1 MTSETTPIVVAALY
15 RFVGFDD
22 FEQWRQPLLKLM
34 REQDVRGTLLLAGEG
49 INGTLS
55 GTREAIDTVLACL
68 RGDARLRNL
77 DVKESLADRH
87 PFFRP
92 KVKLK
97 KEIVTLGVEG
107 IDPRRSVG
115 TYVEPEDWNELISDP
130 DVLLIDTRNHYEVDI
145 GTFRHAVSPDTETF
159 REFPEFAAR
168 QLDPARHRRIAMFCT
183 GGIRCEKS
191 TAFLKEQGFEEVY
204 HLRGGVLNYLE
215 KVPEAQSLWEGECFV
230 FDNRVTVN
238 HRLEPGDYDQCHACR
253 RPISE
258 EDRQSYK
265 YEQGISCPHCHD
277 ELTPRQRERFR
288 SRQRQV
294 GLARK
299 RGERH
304 VGESMRDRMIRRRAE
319 KRARKE
325 RQRALDNQAGAGSPT

>member
-1 MTSETTPIVVAALY
+1 MQVTSETTPIVVAALY

-55 GTREAIDTVLACL
+55 GTRDAIDTVLAYL
-68 RGDARLRNL
+68 RGDARLRDL

-159 REFPEFAAR
+159 RE
-168 QLDPARHRRIAMFCT
+168 
-183 GGIRCEKS
+183 
-191 TAFLKEQGFEEVY
+191 
-204 HLRGGVLNYLE
+204 
-215 KVPEAQSLWEGECFV
+215 
-230 FDNRVTVN
+230 
-238 HRLEPGDYDQCHACR
+238 
-253 RPISE
+253 
-258 EDRQSYK
+258 
-265 YEQGISCPHCHD
+265 
-277 ELTPRQRERFR
+277 
-288 SRQRQV
+288 
-294 GLARK
+294 
-299 RGERH
+299 
-304 VGESMRDRMIRRRAE
+304 
-319 KRARKE
+319 
-325 RQRALDNQAGAGSPT
+325 